1 MITLAN
7 LTRERRALALLILG
21 FYTTIFTLAAIN
33 LGGAWFRCFLGLGLV
48 YGLAFF
54 SLAARW
60 FWARWYAMGLGVSGI
75 TMAAIG
81 IVQLGL
87 DPGILIW
94 GGLHLIIY
102 LPLAGEAMAEMYE
115 GQPAWRE
122 RFGMDE
128 HGVHR
133 LKRAVGS
140 AATGLPT
147 LVMYA
152 LAPRQGSMAPLLV
165 LLLAGLGLYGL
176 IRLRFW
182 GVAVLG
188 LGGLYLFGVMAL
200 FTPVQSSLSA
210 GVSFHQ
216 TLGLAAGCF
225 LVLSVAPFA
234 GPAYRF
240 LREG

>member
-1 MITLAN
+1 MISLEN
-7 LTRERRALALLILG
+7 LTRERRALSLLVLG
-21 FYTTIFTLAAIN
+21 FYTTLFVLGAIN
-33 LGGAWFRCFLGLGLV
+33 LGGAWFRCFLGLGIV

-54 SLAARW
+54 SLAAGW
-60 FWARWYAMGLGVSGI
+60 FWARWYTMGIGVSGM

-81 IVQLGL
+81 VIQLGL
-87 DPGILIW
+87 DPGLLIW

-102 LPLAGEAMAEMYE
+102 LPLLGEAMAEMYE

-147 LVMYA
+147 LIMFT
-152 LAPRQGSMAPLLV
+152 LAPRQGSMAPLL
-165 LLLAGLGLYGL
+165 ALGLAVLGFYGL
-176 IRLRFW
+176 VRLRFW
-182 GVAVLG
+182 GVVATG
-188 LGGLYLFGVMAL
+188 MGATYLFGVLTMYNS
-200 FTPVQSSLSA
+200 TSLYMGA
-210 GVSFHQ
+210 GSHQ
-216 TLGLAAGCF
+216 LLGLAALGF
-225 LVLSVAPFA
+225 MALSVVPFI

-240 LREG
+240 LKEG